1 MLSAC
6 ALSRLE
12 PLLQT
17 PTTVPVL
24 RTRLEGVAPNPLTQ
38 EDISL
43 IPASV
48 LELRFSVIGHCMGVP
63 PAFLAPSSHLLD
75 PRPQVWG
82 ALVEADSLDEVPLT
96 ARHHQSTVDQAEVVE
111 QGHIQASQPCSSA
124 SASPFI
130 STVTWGGPPGGP
142 SNSDLSQPSGAKFP
156 DGEQTQPHRDAKIKP
171 GLGDPRIQMYDQS
184 QNKQKKSLHNLG
196 TSSPQHI
203 SVLRSDI
210 HKSVLLS

>member
-1 MLSAC
+1 MRGLIQTVPDRRRTCPGGEMGLRPDSKHVVERPLFIGCRTGAPHQEQGLLSAC

-111 QGHIQASQPCSSA
+111 QGHIQM
-124 SASPFI
+124 
-130 STVTWGGPPGGP
+130 
-142 SNSDLSQPSGAKFP
+142 LKL
-156 DGEQTQPHRDAKIKP
+156 KP
-171 GLGDPRIQMYDQS
+171 GEGRKPAR
-184 QNKQKKSLHNLG
+184 
-196 TSSPQHI
+196 
-203 SVLRSDI
+203 R
-210 HKSVLLS
+210 